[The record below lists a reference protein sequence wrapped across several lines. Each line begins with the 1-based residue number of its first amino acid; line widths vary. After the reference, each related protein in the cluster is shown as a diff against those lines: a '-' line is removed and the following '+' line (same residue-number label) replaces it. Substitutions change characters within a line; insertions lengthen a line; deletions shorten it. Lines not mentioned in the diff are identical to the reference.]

1 MAPEIRRGG
10 RAILWQPRG
19 MAAIFFDF
27 FGTLVRYSPSRTEQG
42 YGRTA
47 KLIREAGCAGTG
59 ERWLAHWDEAFLGV
73 EGDAER
79 TGVEFSMHEAF
90 AAFAPRV
97 GLPDGDAALADAFV
111 ATYLD
116 EWNVGIGPIP
126 GVAGLLADLGAAGH
140 TLAAVSNVCHPP
152 LVPHHLDVRGFAPA
166 FAAVV
171 TSIEVGW
178 RKPRPEIFAAAL
190 AAVGATADDA
200 VFVGDN
206 PVADYAGA
214 TAAGMAAWLVD
225 PLGVAPPSVAGV
237 PPERCLA
244 SVVDLRVP
252 AAARN

>member
-1 MAPEIRRGG
+1 
-10 RAILWQPRG
+10 

-47 KLIREAGCAGTG
+47 ALIGEAGCTEAE
-59 ERWLAHWDEAFLGV
+59 ERWLAHWDEAFLAV
-73 EGDAER
+73 EREAER
-79 TGVEFSMHEAF
+79 TGVEFSMHQAF

-97 GLPDGDAALADAFV
+97 GLRSGDAVLADAFV
-111 ATYLD
+111 DTYLD
-116 EWNVGIGPIP
+116 EWNVAITGIP
-126 GVAGLLADLGAAGH
+126 GVPELLADLRTAGH
-140 TLAAVSNVCHPP
+140 TLAVVSNVCHPP
-152 LVPHHLDVRGFAPA
+152 LVPHHLDVLGIADA

-214 TAAGMAAWLVD
+214 TAVGMAAWLVD
-225 PLGVAPPSVAGV
+225 PLGVAPPTVDGV

-244 SVVDLRVP
+244 SVLDLRVP
-252 AAARN
+252 APARN

>member
-1 MAPEIRRGG
+1 
-10 RAILWQPRG
+10 

-27 FGTLVRYSPSRTEQG
+27 FGTLVRYSPSRTAQG
-42 YGRTA
+42 YRRTA
-47 KLIREAGCAGTG
+47 ALVEEAGCSEPE
-59 ERWLAHWDEAFLGV
+59 ERWLVHWDEAFLAV
-73 EGDAER
+73 EREAER
-79 TGVEFSMHEAF
+79 TGVEFSMHQAF

-97 GLPDGDAALADAFV
+97 GLQGGDSVLADAFV

-116 EWNVGIGPIP
+116 EWNVGIAAIP
-126 GVAGLLADLGAAGH
+126 GVPELLADLGAAGH
-140 TLAAVSNVCHPP
+140 TLAVVSNACHPP
-152 LVPHHLDVRGFAPA
+152 LVPDHLEALGIADA

-190 AAVGATADDA
+190 AAVGATAEDA